1 MAYTKLNLKNGTVL
15 DENHLAHVESGLSL
29 VASQVDTLMNAS
41 SSDYKT
47 MTVVIDL
54 SDSNPDTCCSYEDDA
69 LLMSAKS
76 SDWDDFFGHYP
87 VLMKNG
93 VESVVLNP
101 NDYSVDMN
109 GNSVDITSGDAGDV
123 MVAFPRRGLK
133 IITANDKVYISF
145 TDDPNNSDFDYYA
158 HNNLWQ
164 FYMGA
169 YDGYIDG
176 DGKLRSLSGKKP
188 AHTITIGKARAAA
201 RLNGTGYEQFAFY
214 QLIYLQA
221 MYIMKYKS
229 LNGQTALGW
238 GNVSSRAALT
248 TGTLND
254 KGLDWGDTSVKTS
267 AMKFA
272 GIENFWGNI
281 WKWVDGLVADSSCN
295 YLTTTTTNFDDYGS
309 GYENTITNSIKND
322 VGYLSG
328 IIGDSL
334 GGFAMADDG
343 NNGSSTTYFSD
354 GAYARSDC
362 VAYFGGYWTSGASAG
377 PFFLFVYYD
386 ASYADARI
394 GARIQKL

>member
-1 MAYTKLNLKNGTVL
+1 
-15 DENHLAHVESGLSL
+15 
-29 VASQVDTLMNAS
+29 
-41 SSDYKT
+41 

-54 SDSNPDTCCSYEDDA
+54 SDSNPDTCCSYADDA
-69 LLMSAKS
+69 LSMSAKS

-87 VLMKNG
+87 VLVKNG
-93 VESVVLNP
+93 LESVILNP
-101 NDYSVDMN
+101 DNYAVDMN
-109 GNSVDITSGDAGDV
+109 GNTVDITSGDAGDV
-123 MVAFPRRGLK
+123 MIAFPRRGLK
-133 IITANDKVYISF
+133 ITTANNKVYISF
-145 TDDPNNSDFDYYA
+145 TDDPNSADFDYYA

-176 DGKLRSLSGKKP
+176 DGKLRSLSGKTP
-188 AHTITIGKARAAA
+188 AHTITIGEARAAA
-201 RLNGTGYEQFAFY
+201 RLNGSGYEQFAFY

-238 GNVSSRAALT
+238 GNVNSSAALT

-281 WKWVDGLVADSSCN
+281 WKWVDGLVTDSSCN

-309 GYENTITNSIKND
+309 GYENTITNSIKD
-322 VGYLSG
+322 DGGYLSG

-334 GGFAMADDG
+334 GGFAMADGG

-354 GAYARSDC
+354 YAGASSDG
-362 VAYFGGYWTSGASAG
+362 VAFFGGYWDDGADTGPFGLVVGADASGAG
-377 PFFLFVYYD
+377 
-386 ASYADARI
+386 ADI